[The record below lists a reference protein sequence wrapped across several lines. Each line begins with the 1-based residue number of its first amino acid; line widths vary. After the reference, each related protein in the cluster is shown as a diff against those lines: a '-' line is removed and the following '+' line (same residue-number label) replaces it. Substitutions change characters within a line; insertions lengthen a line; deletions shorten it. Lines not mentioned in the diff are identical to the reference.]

1 MKFFGLENKK
11 WFKVIINKYLLIFI
25 LFLIWMIFFDTNS
38 FFIHDEL
45 NKDIKGLEENNEFY
59 EKEIEKDKSFIEK
72 MKDSNEMEKYA
83 REKYYLKKENEE
95 IFIIEH
101 EDSLKKD
108 QVKNE

>member
-1 MKFFGLENKK
+1 VKFFGLENKK